1 MKYLM
6 ACAAMALIAGPAFAD
21 GHTEGRLGAV
31 LKIVG
36 NEKNRAITDEA
47 RTFVESGAT
56 EGSPTERDVLVI
68 TSIVGDKGR
77 GNGSEA
83 FVVPDHDPAGGFNSD
98 PD

>member
-1 MKYLM
+1 MKYFM
-6 ACAAMALIAGPAFAD
+6 TCAIVALAAGPAMAG

-36 NEKNRAITDEA
+36 NENNRAITDEA
-47 RTFVESGAT
+47 RTFVLSGAT

-77 GNGSEA
+77 GNGSEK